1 MPNPTRAGVRSSGVT
16 RSKKA
21 GSFTTYQAALKYLD
35 ERPNIERQRPDRVSA
50 DTFKLDRLRAILDK
64 LDSPQRDLKF
74 VHIAGSKGKGSTVE
88 MLTSSLEACGYA
100 VGVFTSPHLVCVR
113 ERIRLGRKPIP
124 ENAFSAS
131 MSRVRHATETV
142 ARKHGDATFF
152 EMLTAAAF
160 IFFAEQAVDL
170 AILETGLGGRLDCT
184 NVVMPEVCGLTE
196 IQLEHT
202 SLLGDTI
209 EQIAR
214 EKAGIMKPG
223 VTAITAPQRP
233 EVITVFRQVVEE
245 TGATLAVLGEDVEY
259 SCRFE
264 SSHDRGPHARI
275 CVSTERSE
283 FEHISV
289 PLGGEHQ
296 APNCGLA
303 LAILDKL
310 RERGFETPERDVA
323 AGLAKTPANGR
334 MEIVHTQP
342 RVMID
347 GAHNPESVEALVK
360 AIGAQVKYDSMV
372 VIFGCAS
379 DKDVDGMLEQIGRG
393 ADKIIFTKSESN
405 PRASDPTELRTLYEE
420 QTSKMAQTAESLK
433 EAINLAARAVGRDD
447 LILVTG
453 SFYLAGEAKRLLE
466 EKKRQ
471 AG

>member
-1 MPNPTRAGVRSSGVT
+1 MR
-16 RSKKA
+16 
-21 GSFTTYQAALKYLD
+21 YLD
-35 ERPNIERQRPDRVSA
+35 ERPNMERVRPERLDA
-50 DTFKLDRLRAILDK
+50 DAFKLDRMRAILDK

-100 VGVFTSPHLVCVR
+100 VGVFTSPHLVSVR
-113 ERIRLGRKPIP
+113 ERIRLGRAPIP
-124 ENAFSAS
+124 EAALSGA
-131 MSRVRHATETV
+131 MARVRHAGETI
-142 ARKHGDATFF
+142 AKKHGEATFF
-152 EMLTAAAF
+152 EILTAASF
-160 IFFAEQAVDL
+160 LFFAEQAVDL

-196 IQLEHT
+196 IHLEHT
-202 SLLGDTI
+202 RILGDTL
-209 EQIAR
+209 EKIAR

-223 VTAITAPQRP
+223 VTAITTPQRP
-233 EVITVFRQVVEE
+233 EVISVFREVAEQ

-264 SSHDRGPHARI
+264 SSHGRGPHARI

-310 RERGFETPERDVA
+310 RERGFETPEREVA
-323 AGLAKTPANGR
+323 LGLAQTAPNGR
-334 MEIVHTQP
+334 MEMVNQNP
-342 RVMID
+342 RIMID
-347 GAHNPESVEALVK
+347 GAHNPESISALVK
-360 AIGAQVKYDSMV
+360 AVGAQVSYDSMV
-372 VIFGCAS
+372 VIFGVAA
-379 DKDVDGMLEQIGRG
+379 DKDVEKMLEEIGRG
-393 ADKIIFTKSESN
+393 ADKIIFTQAEGN
-405 PRASDPTELRTLYEE
+405 ARAADPVELRRIYEE
-420 QTSKMAQTAESLK
+420 QTGKMAQIGDDLK
-433 EAINLAARAVGRDD
+433 SALNMAARAVGRDD

-466 EKKRQ
+466 EKQRR

>member
-1 MPNPTRAGVRSSGVT
+1 MR
-16 RSKKA
+16 
-21 GSFTTYQAALKYLD
+21 YLD
-35 ERPNIERQRPDRVSA
+35 ERPNFERVRRERIDA
-50 DTFKLDRLRAILDK
+50 DAFKLDRLRAILDR
-64 LDSPQRDLKF
+64 LENPQRDLKF

-88 MLTSSLEACGYA
+88 MLASALEACGYA
-100 VGVFTSPHLVCVR
+100 VGVFTSPHLIDVR
-113 ERIRLGRKPIP
+113 ERIRLGRAVIP
-124 ENAFSAS
+124 EGAFSAA
-131 MSRVRHATETV
+131 MSRVRGASE
-142 ARKHGDATFF
+142 ALPKKHGEATYF
-152 EMLTAAAF
+152 ELLTAAAF
-160 IFFAEQAVDL
+160 VYFAEQAVDL
-170 AILETGLGGRLDCT
+170 AVLETGLGGRLDCT

-202 SLLGDTI
+202 SILGDTI
-209 EQIAR
+209 EAIAR

-223 VTAITAPQRP
+223 VTAITAPQKP
-233 EVITVFRQVVEE
+233 EVIEVFREVAEQ

-296 APNCGLA
+296 AANCGLA

-323 AGLAKTPANGR
+323 AGLARTPSNGR
-334 MEIVHTQP
+334 MEVIHRQP

-347 GAHNPESVEALVK
+347 GAHNPESVEALVR

-372 VIFGCAS
+372 VIFGCAA
-379 DKDVDGMLEQIGRG
+379 DKDIGGMLEQIGRG
-393 ADKIIFTKSESN
+393 ADKIIFTRSGEN
-405 PRASDPTELRTLYEE
+405 ARAADPAGLRRMYEE
-420 QTSKMAQTAESLK
+420 RTGKMAQTAGDLK
-433 EAINLAARAVGRDD
+433 EALKTAARAVSRDD

-466 EKKRQ
+466 EKKRR

>member
-1 MPNPTRAGVRSSGVT
+1 ME
-16 RSKKA
+16 KA
-21 GSFTTYQAALKYLD
+21 GRVAPFTSYQAALRYLD
-35 ERPNIERQRPDRVSA
+35 DRPNLERVRQDKIGS
-50 DTFKLDRLRAILDK
+50 DTFKLDRLRAILDR
-64 LDSPQRDLKF
+64 LDSPHRDLKF

-88 MLTSSLEACGYA
+88 MLTSALEACGYA
-100 VGVFTSPHLVCVR
+100 VGVFTSPHLVDVR
-113 ERIRLGRKPIP
+113 ERIRLGRTPIP
-124 ENAFSAS
+124 EQAFMGAL
-131 MSRVRHATETV
+131 SRVRHASETV
-142 ARKHGDATFF
+142 AKKQGEATFF
-152 EMLTAAAF
+152 ELMTAAAF
-160 IFFAEQAVDL
+160 VFFAEQAVDL
-170 AILETGLGGRLDCT
+170 AILEVGLGGRLDCT

-202 SLLGDTI
+202 SILGETL
-209 EQIAR
+209 EEIAR

-223 VTAITAPQRP
+223 VTAITAPQKP
-233 EVITVFRQVVEE
+233 EVIEVFREVAEQ

-323 AGLAKTPANGR
+323 AGLAETPSNGR
-334 MEIVHTQP
+334 MEVVHLQP
-342 RVMID
+342 RIMID
-347 GAHNPESVEALVK
+347 GAHNPESVEALIR

-372 VIFGCAS
+372 VIFGCAT
-379 DKDVDGMLEQIGRG
+379 DKNVEGMLEQIGRG
-393 ADKIIFTKSESN
+393 ADKIIFTRSGAN
-405 PRASDPTELRTLYEE
+405 ARAADPDRLRRDYEAA
-420 QTSKMAQTAESLK
+420 TGKMAQTSETLK
-433 EAINLAARAVGRDD
+433 EAINMAARAVARDD
-447 LILVTG
+447 LILITG

-466 EKKRQ
+466 AKKKLR

>member
-1 MPNPTRAGVRSSGVT
+1 MPKASSGARATGVT
-16 RSKKA
+16 KSRRGGA
-21 GSFTTYQAALKYLD
+21 FTSYQAALKYLD
-35 ERPNIERQRPDRVSA
+35 ERPNLERVRQDKLDA

-74 VHIAGSKGKGSTVE
+74 VHVAGSKGKGSTVE
-88 MLTSSLEACGYA
+88 MLTSALEACGYA
-100 VGVFTSPHLVCVR
+100 VGVFTSPHLIDVR
-113 ERIRLGRKPIP
+113 ERIRLGRAPIA
-124 ENAFSAS
+124 ENAFSAA
-131 MSRVRHATETV
+131 MSRVRCASE
-142 ARKHGDATFF
+142 AIPKKFGDATFF
-152 EMLTAAAF
+152 ELLTAAAF
-160 IFFAEQAVDL
+160 VYFAEQAVDL

-202 SLLGDTI
+202 SILGDTV
-209 EQIAR
+209 EAIAR

-223 VTAITAPQRP
+223 VTAITAPQKP
-233 EVITVFRQVVEE
+233 EVIEVFRDVAEQ

-323 AGLAKTPANGR
+323 AGLAQTPSNGR
-334 MEIVHTQP
+334 MEIIHAQP

-379 DKDVDGMLEQIGRG
+379 DKNIGGMLEQIGRG
-393 ADKIIFTKSESN
+393 ADKIIFTRSGEN
-405 PRASDPTELRTLYEE
+405 ARAADPAELRRMYEE
-420 QTSKMAQTAESLK
+420 QTGKMAQTAPDLK
-433 EAINLAARAVGRDD
+433 DAINTAARAVGRDD

-466 EKKRQ
+466 EKKRR